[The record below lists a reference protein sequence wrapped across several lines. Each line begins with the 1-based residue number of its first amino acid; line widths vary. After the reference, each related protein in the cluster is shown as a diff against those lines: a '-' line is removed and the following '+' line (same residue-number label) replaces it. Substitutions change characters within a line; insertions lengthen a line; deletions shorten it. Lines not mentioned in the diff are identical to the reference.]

1 MRTQNLAAPHGP
13 KSVAFREFIAAAPY
27 LNPSSQ
33 QLPTLISAKDSLQFA
48 VTPTYWDSSSDELI
62 AEEGKGTGDPGPRQI
77 PV

>member
-33 QLPTLISAKDSLQFA
+33 QVPMSSDITDGNDSLKYKDRSVSFA
-48 VTPTYWDSSSDELI
+48 LRKV
-62 AEEGKGTGDPGPRQI
+62 A
-77 PV
+77 